1 MNTSEQDK
9 STEQLAD
16 IQGIAE
22 RTRTVTVTER
32 TVAKSDGET
41 FQEVGKPTKVFVRP
55 LPFRR
60 WLTALSHVG
69 NVLAH
74 FPAGDFDLSNPQQ
87 LAVWIIQLLGAC
99 PDDVIG
105 VACLATDKDAD
116 FFDRIDLDEGVKI
129 ILAVVEV
136 NKDFFVQKVL
146 PQLLEKAP
154 EVSNVVA
161 ATFGQ
166 KA

>member
-105 VACLATDKDAD
+105 VACLA
-116 FFDRIDLDEGVKI
+116 IDLDEGVKI